1 MKITYLVTWGTL
13 NGGLRVICEQT
24 NRLIERG
31 HEVKILTLKE
41 ESPDWYPFRAEI
53 TTVPQFEGRIPVS
66 DITVACFAGAALAA
80 SRTTEGVPFYFI
92 QAYEPRLYGDTEY
105 RKICDAS
112 YQLPLNLLCVSSWLQ
127 KLLKDKYLRKSY
139 KIPNGVNFKQFRPV
153 PPLLKSPHKKT
164 LMAFSSVQI
173 KGCLDGIMAF
183 RLVKER
189 FPELELVMFGS
200 EPPPKVDFSMIFFHQ
215 PSEEELAGIY
225 SSSDI
230 FISTS
235 LEEGF
240 GLPQLE
246 AMACGV
252 PVITTDSKGVREYAI
267 DGKTALIV
275 PPQDPTKL
283 AQAIIQLLEDDP
295 LRERIAQAGFNKAQ
309 EFGWEMAVGQLEEVF
324 NETKDIYTQWSSRHS
339 PSWERVLMLTPDDP
353 WAHYALGI
361 ELKEMEEIKRAEEEF
376 RKVIEITPNFA
387 FAYKELGE
395 LFSKEGN
402 YQKAFYYLKKA
413 KEILEEGTA
422 NKENR
427 RKN

>member
-31 HEVKILTLKE
+31 HEVKIFTLKE
-41 ESPDWYPFRAEI
+41 TIPDWYPFKAKI
-53 TTVPQFEGRIPVS
+53 ITVPQFERGTLTS

-80 SRTTEGVPFYFI
+80 SRVPKGIPFYSI
-92 QAYEPRLYGDTEY
+92 QAYEPRLYEDTEY
-105 RKICDAS
+105 RKVCNAS
-112 YQLPLNLLCVSSWLQ
+112 YQLPLNLLCISNWLQ
-127 KLLKDKYLRKSY
+127 ELLRDKYLRRAY
-139 KIPNGVNFKQFRPV
+139 KISIGVDSKQFKPV
-153 PPLLKSPHKKT
+153 SPLLKSPHKKI
-164 LMAFSSVQI
+164 LMVFSSVQI

-183 RLVKER
+183 RLLKER
-189 FPELELVMFGS
+189 FPELELVMFGN
-200 EPPPKVDFSMIFFHQ
+200 EPPPKVGFSITFFYQ

-283 AQAIIQLLEDDP
+283 AQAIIQLLEDDS

-309 EFGWEMAVGQLEEVF
+309 EFGWERAVGQLEEVF
-324 NETKDIYTQWSSRHS
+324 NEAKDIYTQWSSRHS
-339 PSWERVLMLTPDDP
+339 SPWERVLMLTPDDP
-353 WAHYALGI
+353 WAHYALGV
-361 ELKEMEEIKRAEEEF
+361 ELKEMGEIKRAEEEF
-376 RKVIEITPNFA
+376 RKVIEIIPGFV
-387 FAYKELGE
+387 FAYRELGE